1 MKVIVYFLIVVWF
14 IFIYIFLCIFLNKM
28 FFILRN
34 FKKKLFEKYGCFS
47 FFYLLRKKSFKIFGV
62 DYKIFCVEMLV
73 WKEKY

>member
-1 MKVIVYFLIVVWF
+1 
-14 IFIYIFLCIFLNKM
+14 M

-34 FKKKLFEKYGCFS
+34 FKKKMFEKYGCFS
-47 FFYLLRKKSFKIFGV
+47 FFYLLKKKSFKIFGV